1 MIKKFEEF
9 SSSLYMN
16 EAKNVTF
23 NELEK
28 LDNLRAGDYLRNIMW
43 VKSIKLFYGNNYKGN
58 PETDNRMIPSVSSS
72 SSRDISF
79 GDVFKDAWEETD
91 DFCNFG
97 AYQSVFVFGDDAFS
111 SRIQKT
117 ISGLDPN
124 VVLGWLTESGI
135 KVMPSDPSIF
145 VVPTSIEDSAAKV
158 AKKASEFFSKR
169 TIKVDSL
176 VSDLGKRMND
186 RDKVIRTTK
195 AKIEAE
201 KDFEPDWG
209 LDSWTSYVTE
219 MPGWGKVYQVEAD
232 KIGYWYSWTI
242 AESIFRFAEI
252 KFGVAILKAA
262 QLMIKSGQI
271 TPEKINS
278 SSTQTPATI
287 QATSAAPPAAAT
299 APAKTAQPSPI
310 ASTVPKKAAAP
321 RASSISKY
329 SDVSLK

>member
-1 MIKKFEEF
+1 MIKRFKEF
-9 SSSLYMN
+9 SSSLQMN

-23 NELEK
+23 NELER
-28 LDNLRAGDYLRNIMW
+28 LDNLKAGDYLRNIMW
-43 VKSIKLFYGNNYKGN
+43 DKSIKLFYGNNYKGN
-58 PETDNRMIPSVSSS
+58 PETDNRMVPSVSGS
-72 SSRDISF
+72 SSRDVSF
-79 GDVFKDAWEETD
+79 GDVFKDAWEETN

-97 AYQSVFVFGDDAFS
+97 AFQSVFVFGDEAFS

-117 ISGLDPN
+117 VSGIDPN
-124 VVLGWLTESGI
+124 IVLGWLTSSGI

-145 VVPTSIEDSAAKV
+145 VVPTTIEDAAASV

-201 KDFEPDWG
+201 GDFEADWG
-209 LDSWTSYVTE
+209 LDSWLPYVME

-232 KIGYWYSWTI
+232 KIGYWYSTTI
-242 AESIFRFAEI
+242 SEAVFRFAEI
-252 KFGVAILKAA
+252 KFGVAVLKAA
-262 QLMIKSGQI
+262 QLMIKSDQI
-271 TPEKINS
+271 KPEQINS
-278 SSTQTPATI
+278 ASVQTSTPA
-287 QATSAAPPAAAT
+287 QAPVAAPSAPVKTTQPAPIASAAPR
-299 APAKTAQPSPI
+299 
-310 ASTVPKKAAAP
+310 KAAAP
-321 RASSISKY
+321 RTSSVNRY